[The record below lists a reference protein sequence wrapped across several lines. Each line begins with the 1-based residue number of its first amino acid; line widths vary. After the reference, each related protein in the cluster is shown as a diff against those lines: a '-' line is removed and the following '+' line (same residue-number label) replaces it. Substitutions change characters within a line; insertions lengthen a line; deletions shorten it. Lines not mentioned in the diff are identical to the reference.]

1 MSDWTSPPRLKGRH
15 VQLEPLV
22 RGHVEALRAATDEAL
37 AGCWYSSVPA
47 PDAMEAYVDAA
58 LQMQAEGRALAFAV
72 RDSAGDV
79 VGSTRFYD
87 LSPGTPRLHIG
98 YTWYARRVQRT
109 GLNTEAK
116 RLLLG
121 HAFENLGC
129 VAVGFKTSWFNHAS
143 RAAIERL
150 GAKQDGVIRNHMRH
164 ADGSLRDTVLYSII
178 DAEWPAVRSH
188 LDARLAA
195 RVAKGAGT

>member
-1 MSDWTSPPRLKGRH
+1 M
-15 VQLEPLV
+15 QLEPLE
-22 RGHVEALRAATDEAL
+22 RGHVTALRTATDDAL

-47 PDAMEAYVDAA
+47 PDAMESYVDAA
-58 LQMQAEGRALAFAV
+58 LQMQAEGRALAFVV
-72 RDSAGDV
+72 RDSAGAV

-121 HAFENLGC
+121 HAFGNLGC

-143 RAAIERL
+143 RASIERL

-178 DAEWPAVRSH
+178 EAEWPAVRSH

-195 RVAKGAGT
+195 HGARETGA

>member
-1 MSDWTSPPRLKGRH
+1 VSAWTSPPLLQGRH
-15 VQLEPLV
+15 VQLEPLA
-22 RGHVEALRAATDEAL
+22 RAHVEALRAATDHEL
-37 AGCWYSSVPA
+37 AACWHAAVPGA
-47 PDAMEAYVDAA
+47 EAMEAYVEAA
-58 LQMQAEGRALAFAV
+58 LQMQAEGKALAFAV
-72 RDSAGDV
+72 RDAGGSV

-87 LSPGTPRLHIG
+87 LSPATPRLHIG
-98 YTWYARRVQRT
+98 YTWYGRRVQRT

-121 HAFENLGC
+121 HAFEELGC

-195 RVAKGAGT
+195 HGAKGAQA

>member
-1 MSDWTSPPRLKGRH
+1 MSDWTSPPLLRGRL
-15 VQLEPLV
+15 VQLEPLG
-22 RGHVEALRAATDEAL
+22 REHVEALRAATDPSL
-37 AGCWYSSVPA
+37 AGCWYASVPA
-47 PDAMEAYVDAA
+47 ADAMEAYVEAA
-58 LQMQAEGRALAFAV
+58 LQMQAEGRALPFVA
-72 RDSAGDV
+72 RDSAGTV

-87 LSPGTPRLHIG
+87 LSHAAPRLHIG

-121 HAFENLGC
+121 HAFETLGC

-188 LDARLAA
+188 LDARLAG
-195 RVAKGAGT
+195 RGATGAEA